1 MPNRDYSLDLFRG
14 LTILLMVVVNVQGS
28 PDNVYPLLDH
38 AEWNGLTLADL
49 VFPWFLFIAGLSAPL
64 ALDRE
69 HATSPW
75 PTILKRAAILFGIGM
90 LLSWLIHPTLDPA
103 VVRWTGV
110 LQRIAFVYVAC
121 AAVIL
126 GRPGYMLAAILCGVI
141 LMLHSWLLLYV
152 PAPGEAVPS
161 LVAGEGLS
169 GWLDRLLVPGR
180 ILRKT
185 WDPEGVLSTLPSIAS
200 GLLGVAVMRWSRVQT
215 KPVEVKLLGLA
226 ALLFAVGVALNGV
239 LPINKSLWTA
249 SFVLITAGLGLG
261 LWMGLRLLWPSV
273 PANRII
279 LWIVSLGQ
287 AALTLYVVHT
297 LLLAIIVRKL
307 PDGEKLWKH
316 LFDGLA
322 GITGLSLPAASLLF
336 AVIATGISAAF
347 ITPLKKRG
355 WLIKA

>member
-14 LTILLMVVVNVQGS
+14 LTILLMVIVNVQGS
-28 PDNVYPLLDH
+28 PDHVYPLLDH
-38 AEWNGLTLADL
+38 AEWNGLTFADL

-64 ALDRE
+64 ALDRA
-69 HATSPW
+69 HAHSPW
-75 PTILKRAAILFGIGM
+75 PTIIKRAAILFGIGM

-126 GRPGYMLAAILCGVI
+126 WWPGYRMAAILCGAI
-141 LMLHSWLLLYV
+141 LIVHSLLLLYV
-152 PAPGEAVPS
+152 PAPGEAAPS
-161 LVAGEGLS
+161 LIAGEGLS

-200 GLLGVAVMRWSRVQT
+200 GLIGVAIMRWVRMQT
-215 KPVEVKLLGLA
+215 KPVEPTLLALAVILTVAGLGLN
-226 ALLFAVGVALNGV
+226 VV

-249 SFVLITAGLGLG
+249 SFVLLTAGLGLG
-261 LWMGLRLLWPSV
+261 LWMGLRLLWPTIV
-273 PANRII
+273 ANRII

-297 LLLAIIVRKL
+297 VLLAIIVRKL

-316 LFDGLA
+316 LFDGLV
-322 GITGLSLPAASLLF
+322 GLTGLPLSAASLLF
-336 AVIATGISAAF
+336 AIVATGISAAF
-347 ITPLKKRG
+347 IPPLKKRG

>member
-1 MPNRDYSLDLFRG
+1 MAGRDYSLDLFRG
-14 LTILLMVVVNVQGS
+14 ITILLMVIVNVQGS
-28 PDNVYPLLDH
+28 PDNVYPLIEH
-38 AEWNGLTLADL
+38 AEWNGLTFADL

-64 ALDRE
+64 ALDRK
-69 HATSPW
+69 HTTSPW
-75 PTILKRAAILFGIGM
+75 PVILKRAVILFGIGM
-90 LLSWLIHPTLDPA
+90 LLSWLIHPTLDPDK
-103 VVRWTGV
+103 VRWTGV

-126 GRPGYMLAAILCGVI
+126 GRPGYMLAAILCGAI
-141 LMLHSWLLLYV
+141 LILHSLLLLYV

-161 LVAGEGLS
+161 LVAGQGLS

-200 GLLGVAVMRWSRVQT
+200 GLLGVAIMRWLVAQE
-215 KPVEVKLLGLA
+215 KPVETKLLALA
-226 ALLFAVGVALNGV
+226 ALLAIAGLALDAV
-239 LPINKSLWTA
+239 LPVNKSLWTA
-249 SFVLITAGLGLG
+249 SFVLLTAGLGLG
-261 LWMGLRLLWPSV
+261 LWMGLRLLWPIIA
-273 PANRII
+273 ANRII
-279 LWIVSLGQ
+279 LWVVNLGQ

-297 LLLAIIVRKL
+297 VLLAVIVRKL

-347 ITPLKKRG
+347 IPPLKKRG
-355 WLIKA
+355 YLIKA